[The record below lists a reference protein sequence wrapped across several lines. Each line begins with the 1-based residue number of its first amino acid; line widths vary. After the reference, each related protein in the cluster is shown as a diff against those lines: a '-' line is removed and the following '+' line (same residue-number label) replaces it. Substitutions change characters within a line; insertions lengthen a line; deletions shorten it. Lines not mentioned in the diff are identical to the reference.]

1 MGADTGAS
9 RSRWGHLYMA
19 RLGSDKLTEMAVK
32 NAQAKDKSWKL
43 PDGKGLY
50 LEIMP
55 NGAKYWRLKFRFGG
69 KEKRLALGV
78 YPETGLKDAR
88 KGREAARELLAKGI
102 DPSEVKR
109 QNKLAQSLAA
119 ANSFEAVALEWLK
132 KQATEWSANYTI
144 KASMMLNNHLLPW
157 LGQRPISEIKAPEML
172 AVIRRIESKGII
184 ETAHRAKQMSGQIF
198 RYAIATG
205 RAERDPTPDLRGALI
220 TAKPKH
226 FASITEPK
234 DVGQL
239 LLAIDGFRGTSI
251 VKAALQISPLLFQ
264 RPGEVRQ
271 MQWADINFDTAEWR
285 YLVTKTQT
293 PHIVPLSRQAIA
305 ILKDMQPL
313 TGRGMYVFPSARG
326 ASRSLS
332 DNALRVALRTMGF
345 DKETMTPHGFRALAR
360 TILDEVLGY
369 RVDWIEHQL
378 AHAVK
383 DPNGRA
389 YNRTAHLEGRKEM
402 MQAWADYLDKLKDEA
417 KICTNMH

>member
-1 MGADTGAS
+1 
-9 RSRWGHLYMA
+9 MA
-19 RLGSDKLTEMAVK
+19 RQGSDKLTEMAVK
-32 NAQAKDKSWKL
+32 NAQPKEKPWKL

-55 NGAKYWRLKFRFGG
+55 NGAKYWRFKFRFGG

-88 KGREAARELLAKGI
+88 KGREAARELLVKGV
-102 DPSEVKR
+102 DPSEIKR
-109 QNKLAQSLAA
+109 QNKLAQSLVA
-119 ANSFEAVALEWLK
+119 ANSFEAVALEWMQ
-132 KQATEWSANYTI
+132 KQAAEWSPNYTI

-157 LGQRPISEIKAPEML
+157 LGQRPISEIKAPEIL

-205 RAERDPTPDLRGALI
+205 RAERDPTTDLRGALVV
-220 TAKPKH
+220 AKPKH
-226 FASITEPK
+226 FAAITEPQ
-234 DVGQL
+234 DVAQL
-239 LLAIDGFRGTSI
+239 LLAIDGFIGTSV

-271 MQWADINFDTAEWR
+271 MQWSDINFEKAEWR

-293 PHIVPLSRQAIA
+293 PHIVPLSRQAVA
-305 ILKDMQPL
+305 ILEDIHPL
-313 TGRGMYVFPSARG
+313 TGRGIYVFPSARG
-326 ASRSLS
+326 GSRSLS

-345 DKETMTPHGFRALAR
+345 DKDTMTPHGFRALAR

-389 YNRTAHLEGRKEM
+389 YNRTAHLEGRREM
-402 MQAWADYLDKLKDEA
+402 MQGWADYLDKLKHEA
-417 KICTNMH
+417 LSCKQ